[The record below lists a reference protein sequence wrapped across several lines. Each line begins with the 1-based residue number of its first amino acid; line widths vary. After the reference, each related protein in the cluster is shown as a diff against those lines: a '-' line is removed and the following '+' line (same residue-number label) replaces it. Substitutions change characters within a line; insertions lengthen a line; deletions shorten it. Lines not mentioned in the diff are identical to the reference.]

1 MILKARD
8 VTKTFGKP
16 GPDAFHLQIDDFEIT
31 EGSFTA
37 ILGPNGSGK
46 STFLK
51 IILDL
56 LFADSGQ
63 IEMMDV
69 DHKNKVARTPV
80 SYLPENFSFP
90 EKFTVSEML
99 HSFAGLKEDTAA
111 RQLDAKIAEL
121 AQAFNVNYLDKKI
134 KALSKGMRQT
144 VALMHTFLSD
154 DRFYILDEPFNG
166 LDAVQKKA
174 IMDYIFRLQEER
186 NISLLITTHILSDI
200 DKTCDQL
207 HLIRGGRIVNSASK
221 TEIQQQFGSVE
232 AYYLNHFETKNPVTS

>member
-1 MILKARD
+1 MILKAQHLS
-8 VTKTFGKP
+8 KTFGKS
-16 GPDAFHLQIDDFEIT
+16 GPNSFRLQIDGLEIP

-63 IEMMDV
+63 IFLMGQS
-69 DHKNKVARTPV
+69 HKNKEARTRL

-90 EKFTVSEML
+90 DKFTVKEML
-99 HSFAGLKEDTAA
+99 SAFTTLKHSPPD
-111 RQLDAKIAEL
+111 QLDSKINEL
-121 AQAFNVNYLDKKI
+121 ARAFNVDYLDKKV
-134 KALSKGMRQT
+134 KNLSKGMKQT
-144 VALMHTFLSD
+144 AALMHTFMGN

-174 IMDYIFRLQEER
+174 VMDYIFQLQKKQ
-186 NISLLITTHILSDI
+186 NISILITTHILTDI
-200 DKTCDQL
+200 EKTCDSL
-207 HLIRGGRIVNSASK
+207 YLIKDGSIINSASK
-221 TEIQQQFGSVE
+221 KEIRKQYGSVE
-232 AYYLNHFETKNPVTS
+232 EYYLHYFETAKPERP